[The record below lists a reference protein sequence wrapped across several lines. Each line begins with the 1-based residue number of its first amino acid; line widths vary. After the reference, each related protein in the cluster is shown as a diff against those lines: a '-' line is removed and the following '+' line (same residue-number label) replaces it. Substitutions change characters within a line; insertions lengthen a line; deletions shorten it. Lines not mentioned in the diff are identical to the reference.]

1 MKKRYAV
8 CGVSGRALA
17 MWIPPIYKKFT
28 KEAELV
34 ALLDIDPK
42 RFEVA
47 GKVVPETA
55 GLPGYLPEEFDKM
68 LKETR
73 PDVLIV
79 TGVDATHAQYIIKGL
94 ENDLDIVAEK
104 PMTTNWEDAVKIRQY
119 RFPIFSM
126 TELEVLACPYSYSF
140 GHSFGMA

>member
-17 MWIPPIYKKFT
+17 MWIPPIYKKFN

-34 ALLDIDPK
+34 ALLDSDPL

-47 GKVVPETA
+47 NKVIPETS
-55 GLPGYLPEEFDKM
+55 GVPGYLPEEFDKM
-68 LKETR
+68 LAQTR

-79 TGVDATHAQYIIKGL
+79 AGVEVTHARYIL
-94 ENDLDIVAEK
+94 
-104 PMTTNWEDAVKIRQY
+104 
-119 RFPIFSM
+119 
-126 TELEVLACPYSYSF
+126 
-140 GHSFGMA
+140 